1 MTVKPRPHMKQV
13 FTDNKAQEGWEISR
27 AVERIAA
34 TLPVEQEPLEPQ
46 PITFDEEH
54 RNKGLHAIFNAIFT
68 VGLIIGTGKKGVL
81 IVPDRTLQILD
92 ALKIPYTIHV
102 ELQP

>member
-1 MTVKPRPHMKQV
+1 MTVKPRPHVKQV
-13 FTDNKAQEGWEISR
+13 FADKKAQEGWEISR

-46 PITFDEEH
+46 PIAFDEEH
-54 RNKGLHAIFNAIFT
+54 RNKGLHAIFTA
-68 VGLIIGTGKKGVL
+68 GLVIGTGKKGVL

-102 ELQP
+102 ELQQ